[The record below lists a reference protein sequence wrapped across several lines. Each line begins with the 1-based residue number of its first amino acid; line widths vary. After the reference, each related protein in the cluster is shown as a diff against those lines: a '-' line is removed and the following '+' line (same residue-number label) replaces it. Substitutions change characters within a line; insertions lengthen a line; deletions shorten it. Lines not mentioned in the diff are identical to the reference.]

1 MICLQFTENISR
13 FSSWE
18 GKGNSTGYFAIV
30 KRFISPEDAA
40 LKGFQLIVL
49 NVSKLTRNVAFL
61 SFSFSAIALYIFF
74 FIVKLKLMI
83 RLFFFN
89 DDLSQHTVENTENK

>member
-30 KRFISPEDAA
+30 KRFILPEDAA